1 MINELGIDERFIKSG
16 NIAAKVRDYFKNK
29 DLVGMTVN
37 QVCTEVEDMT
47 RKLGAEPGFPCGVS
61 INSITAHYSG
71 ELFDEQIIQNNDVI
85 KLDLGAHIDGYVAD
99 TATTICYNPEYQELT
114 LATETALNEAI
125 RSVKNKI
132 SSSEIGKII
141 SNTAKKFGFKPIE
154 NLSGHSIERFK
165 VHAGVSIPNV
175 WTPFGS
181 SLKTGNVYAI
191 EPFLTVNNGSGYVV
205 DGKTKTIYMLLKRKK
220 TGDKKLDEFT
230 EKIWNSRNTLPF
242 SPRWYL
248 DDYKKEELDK
258 ILDKL
263 VSKKIMRVYPEL
275 LEANGSVVAQ
285 FEHTITPTENGV
297 IVLTKT

>member
-1 MINELGIDERFIKSG
+1 MNKSKDYKFLVQ
-16 NIAAKVRDYFKNK
+16 NI
-29 DLVGMTVN
+29 
-37 QVCTEVEDMT
+37 
-47 RKLGAEPGFPCGVS
+47 
-61 INSITAHYSG
+61 
-71 ELFDEQIIQNNDVI
+71 
-85 KLDLGAHIDGYVAD
+85 
-99 TATTICYNPEYQELT
+99 
-114 LATETALNEAI
+114 
-125 RSVKNKI
+125 
-132 SSSEIGKII
+132 
-141 SNTAKKFGFKPIE
+141 
-154 NLSGHSIERFK
+154 
-165 VHAGVSIPNV
+165 
-175 WTPFGS
+175 S
-181 SLKTGNVYAI
+181 SLKGVGA
-191 EPFLTVNNGSGYVV
+191 
-205 DGKTKTIYMLLKRKK
+205 KTKLLLKRKK